1 MEVAPA
7 KQTQSDVWLSGNK
20 TKVDQGASVEPAE
33 PPVPAVT
40 ANTNTAVTSNTNTA
54 STGKYVV
61 NTNTKKFHF
70 PGCSSVNSMK
80 DKNKMNFEGDR
91 NDLISQG
98 YQPCKRCN
106 P

>member
-1 MEVAPA
+1 VEVATA
-7 KQTQSDVWLSGNK
+7 KQTQYDVWLSGNK
-20 TKVDQGASVEPAE
+20 TKVDQGTSVEPAA
-33 PPVPAVT
+33 PSVPAVT
-40 ANTNTAVTSNTNTA
+40 TGTNTAV
-54 STGKYVV
+54 TGKYVV
-61 NTNTKKFHF
+61 NTNTKKFHV
-70 PGCSSVNSMK
+70 PSCSSVNSMK